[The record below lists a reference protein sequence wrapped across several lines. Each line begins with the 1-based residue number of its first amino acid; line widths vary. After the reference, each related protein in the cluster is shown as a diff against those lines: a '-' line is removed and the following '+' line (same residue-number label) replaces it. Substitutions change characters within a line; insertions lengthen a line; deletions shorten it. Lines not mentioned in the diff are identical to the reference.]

1 MEDAML
7 PFEERLLASKA
18 RQRFGLA
25 SPRLSGRKTLML
37 LDKVIGRELPRNAGW
52 VEQLKRGAP
61 PEPTERAMLEAAI
74 QMDLITPEQAEALVE
89 KGKTLGEWL
98 VEQEKGVAVEPR
110 KAKQRILDALA
121 VLVLLLFSLAVLVGF
136 GWIVLR
142 VLRSL

>member
-52 VEQLKRGAP
+52 VEQLKRGTP

-98 VEQEKGVAVEPR
+98 WRRRRAKRSRPEMSNKGCWMHWQSSPCSCS
-110 KAKQRILDALA
+110 I
-121 VLVLLLFSLAVLVGF
+121 S
-136 GWIVLR
+136 
-142 VLRSL
+142 